1 MNASRPRVKASLTL
15 STILK
20 VAQDRLLELGALVES
35 ALGLALQSLN
45 DRDLALADEVVRRD
59 LSVNEARYAI
69 EDDIT
74 RRISGSDAATV
85 RTMVAALYVAAELE
99 RMGDHAEGIAK
110 VALMLG
116 PQPALEVPAVINDLG
131 SRTRS
136 LLHRTLV
143 AFESHDAAA
152 ARALCREDDEI
163 DALYD
168 RAYQEL
174 ISAMVADHRLISEAT
189 YMLWVTHNLERIADR
204 ATNICER
211 IVYAVTGHVEELNV
225 SKY

>member
-1 MNASRPRVKASLTL
+1 MTDDELL
-15 STILK
+15 
-20 VAQDRLLELGALVES
+20 RLGGLVES
-35 ALGLALQSLN
+35 ALADALK
-45 DRDLALADEVVRRD
+45 ALDRRD
-59 LSVNEARYAI
+59 LVLADGVVRGDMEINRVRYQV
-69 EDDIT
+69 EEQIT
-74 RRISGSDAATV
+74 SRLSGSDAGEA
-85 RTMVAALYVAAELE
+85 RWMVAALYVISELE

-116 PQPALEVPAVINDLG
+116 PNPALTAPAVIAEMG
-131 SRTRS
+131 IRTTSMVR
-136 LLHRTLV
+136 RTL
-143 AFESHDAAA
+143 AALDKRDDKA

-174 ISAMVADHRLISEAT
+174 ISTMVSDPRHITEAT
-189 YMLWVTHNLERIADR
+189 YMIWITHNLERIADR

-211 IVYAVTGHVEELNV
+211 VVYLVTGRVEELNV